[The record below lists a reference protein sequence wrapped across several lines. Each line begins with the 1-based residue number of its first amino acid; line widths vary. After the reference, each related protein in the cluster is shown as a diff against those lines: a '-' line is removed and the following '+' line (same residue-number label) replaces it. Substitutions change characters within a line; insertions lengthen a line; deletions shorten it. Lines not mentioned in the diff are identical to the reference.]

1 MSVLEIAAN
10 ALITVSIL
18 FAGRNSVHT
27 WWTGIIGCALFGVL
41 FYQARL
47 YADVTLQIF
56 FVGTSALGWY
66 HWVRGSNGDTLS
78 TSHAS
83 RRGLVWASA
92 TGLVALFG
100 YGFILYH
107 YSNAYAPFLDSAIL
121 VFSVIAQLLLMQR
134 KIETWWFWLGVN
146 TIAVPLYLSRG
157 LYLTSA
163 LYTAYWVNAVISSQR
178 WRRDIAGLAAE
189 REALP

>member
-18 FAGRNSVHT
+18 LAGRNSVHT

-47 YADVTLQIF
+47 YADVTLQVF

-66 HWVRGSNGDTLS
+66 HWVRGADGDTLP

-83 RRGLVWASA
+83 HQALVWASLI
-92 TGLVALFG
+92 GLVTLFG
-100 YGFILYH
+100 YGFILYR
-107 YSNAYAPFLDSAIL
+107 YSNAYAP
-121 VFSVIAQLLLMQR
+121 
-134 KIETWWFWLGVN
+134 
-146 TIAVPLYLSRG
+146 
-157 LYLTSA
+157 
-163 LYTAYWVNAVISSQR
+163 
-178 WRRDIAGLAAE
+178 
-189 REALP
+189 